1 MGKRKAVFIG
11 LAAVMVGA
19 AALFCCIDRL
29 TPKKFSAF
37 FEGPPAAC
45 SVSQVNSGTIQLS
58 REQCKELLSC
68 LESAEFYCE
77 GEAGRILSGRLY
89 HVNLQGAESGAGAAL
104 EMVVSEEGPIYIGK
118 KRYRVEGAGEPP
130 AALLERFFN

>member
-11 LAAVMVGA
+11 LAAVMVVA

-37 FEGPPAAC
+37 FEGSPAAC

-58 REQCKELLSC
+58 GEQCEELLGY
-68 LESAEFYCE
+68 LDRAEFYCE
-77 GEAGRILSGRLY
+77 GDAGRILSGRLY
-89 HVNLQGAESGAGAAL
+89 HVNLQGAESGAAL
-104 EMVVSEEGPIYIGK
+104 EMIVSEEGPIYIGK